1 MSSVLIRTVIIY
13 LFLSFS
19 IKIMGK
25 RQIGELE
32 TGELIS
38 TLLISEVASL
48 PIDNPDIP
56 LSSAIFPILLII
68 SMEILISFIKNKSNK
83 LKRIIDGEPTFI
95 IYKGRLNQNVLE
107 ENRISI
113 NEVLSEMRVLGV
125 GDIAEVEYAL
135 LEQNG
140 KLSVLKKSS
149 DNLAHT
155 LIVDGEVNEEELK
168 ALGYDSQWLDAR
180 LKECG
185 TRASEVF
192 LMTVDDSGS
201 INIIKE
207 ENEKKQKG

>member
-1 MSSVLIRTVIIY
+1 MGSVLIRTVIIY

-68 SMEILISFIKNKSNK
+68 SIEIIISFIKNKSSA
-83 LKRIIDGEPTFI
+83 LKRIVDGEPSFV
-95 IYKGRLNQNVLE
+95 IYKGHLRQDVLRANRL
-107 ENRISI
+107 SI
-113 NEVLSEMRVLGV
+113 NELLSELRVLGV
-125 GDIAEVEYAL
+125 GDISEVEYAI

-140 KLSVLKKSS
+140 KLSVLKRAN
-149 DNLAHT
+149 DNYAHA
-155 LIVDGEVNEEELK
+155 IVIDKEVNERALRS
-168 ALGYDSQWLDAR
+168 LGYDRRWLDAR
-180 LKECG
+180 LSERHVKLKEI
-185 TRASEVF
+185 F

-201 INIIKE
+201 IYIIKE
-207 ENEKKQKG
+207 EK